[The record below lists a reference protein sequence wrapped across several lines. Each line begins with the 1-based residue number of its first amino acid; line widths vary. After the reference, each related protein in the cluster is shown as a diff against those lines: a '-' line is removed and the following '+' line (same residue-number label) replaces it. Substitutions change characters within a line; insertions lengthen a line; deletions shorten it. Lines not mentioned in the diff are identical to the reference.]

1 MIITI
6 NTREDT
12 KEEIKKVIAMLSHMI
27 NEPIQTTSPD
37 FTPQPS
43 EGFFNMFDQPATPPQ
58 PPTEDPE
65 KTARM
70 EIYDY

>member
-37 FTPQPS
+37 FAPPPS
-43 EGFFNMFDQPATPPQ
+43 KGFFNMFDQPATQPQ
-58 PPTEDPE
+58 EPTEDPE
-65 KTARM
+65 KRARM